1 MSIRTHRITSGIVTA
16 GALALVA
23 ACAQPGTPV
32 SPTAQAGS
40 TAAVLR
46 QAEIGQFEICKDY
59 AITVGPAVTFNVVV
73 DDGNNGSID
82 SEFTVQL
89 SNGQCAEVWQDLI
102 VGPDLVTVTE
112 VVPSGFTASY
122 VKTTQSGSNT
132 IVDPPVTSNT
142 VSGSVGDAG
151 FLVVFTNT
159 GTPPPPPPPPGNQG
173 CTPGYWKQ
181 EHHFDSWPA
190 PYTPTTLF
198 SAVFENAFPGMT
210 LDQVLG
216 QGGGGLK
223 ALGRHTVAALLNAAS
238 SGVEY
243 PLTTAQVIS
252 GFNAVFPGGDY
263 ETLHLRWAAFN
274 ELGCPLN

>member
-1 MSIRTHRITSGIVTA
+1 MSIRTHRLTTGIVTA

-32 SPTAQAGS
+32 SPTAQAGTS
-40 TAAVLR
+40 ASIDR
-46 QAEIGQFEICKDY
+46 QAEIQLFELCKDY
-59 AITVGPAVTFNVVV
+59 SGTPGPTVTFNVTV
-73 DDGNNGSID
+73 DIGSDGNVEEGFPVS
-82 SEFTVQL
+82 L
-89 SNGQCAEVWQDLI
+89 SNGQCADIWQA
-102 VGPDLVTVTE
+102 VGLDLVTVTE
-112 VVPSGFTASY
+112 VPPAGYTASW
-122 VKTTQSGSNT
+122 VRTTLANGST
-132 IVDPPVTSNT
+132 TSEAPVTSNT
-142 VSGSVGDAG
+142 ATGAVGGDRG
-151 FLVVFTNT
+151 ILVVFTNT
-159 GTPPPPPPPPGNQG
+159 ALPPPPPPPGDEG

-181 EHHFDSWPA
+181 AHHFDSWTA

-210 LDQVLG
+210 LDEVLG

-274 ELGCPLN
+274 EAGCPLN

>member
-1 MSIRTHRITSGIVTA
+1 MSIRTHRLTTGIVTA

-46 QAEIGQFEICKDY
+46 QAEIGLFEICKEY
-59 AITVGPAVTFNVVV
+59 VGAVGPTVTFNVTV
-73 DDGNNGSID
+73 DLNNDGSID
-82 SEFTVQL
+82 STPQIQL
-89 SNGQCAEVWQDLI
+89 GDGQCQEVLPSI
-102 VGPDLVTVTE
+102 VLGGHTITVTE
-112 VVPSGFTASY
+112 VVPAGYTASY
-122 VKTTQSGSNT
+122 VKTTAASGGTTVAAPVASNT
-132 IVDPPVTSNT
+132 TSGT
-142 VSGSVGDAG
+142 VGDQG
-151 FLVVFTNT
+151 ILVVFTNT
-159 GTPPPPPPPPGNQG
+159 ADLPPPPPPGNQG

-181 EHHFDSWPA
+181 AHHFDSWPA
-190 PYTPTTLF
+190 AYTPTTLF

-210 LDQVLG
+210 LDEVLG

-243 PLTTAQVIS
+243 PITTAQVIS

-274 ELGCPLN
+274 EAGCPLN